1 MISDFAHAGTAVKN
15 EKYILEVDAA
25 VGRYLF
31 DRYKGVLFISCG
43 KDAKIELLE
52 LCEANFDRIGSNS
65 SDDATARCL
74 LRRLFWNLDRRT
86 AVEDSPMILR
96 MKDSTLGCSCA
107 PSAERL
113 ITLGC
118 YIDIHAGLQHG
129 LTTARSCPVI
139 QSYASIFY
147 G

>member
-1 MISDFAHAGTAVKN
+1 MLLWDDIYLIDIKAC
-15 EKYILEVDAA
+15 YLLAA
-25 VGRYLF
+25 ERTLKLY
-31 DRYKGVLFISCG
+31 
-43 KDAKIELLE
+43 ELLE